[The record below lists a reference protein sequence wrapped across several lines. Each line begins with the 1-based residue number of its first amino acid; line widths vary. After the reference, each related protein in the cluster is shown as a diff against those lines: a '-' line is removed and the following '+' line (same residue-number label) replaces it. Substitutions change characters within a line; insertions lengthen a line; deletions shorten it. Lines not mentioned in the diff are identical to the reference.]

1 MLTVAHCAFYSFP
14 SLSLLHHLCL
24 PLCPPCPETSFLLRF
39 LASHSFLLHC
49 PSPPSPLL
57 HLPTA
62 LFRRGVAHNKGG
74 SLDEAEADLR
84 RVLLLD
90 TTNAAASKELVDV
103 LRKQKEHKQSE
114 KKAFSSMFA
123 KSMYADKEAER
134 HAKAKR
140 EEAERQKEQDDWT
153 KSKLDRRS
161 KGLEEQTFEDWKK
174 EIEEERKKDK
184 DKADLAPSPPSPPTT
199 TSKPKPKV
207 EPQDNDEE
215 EYDAEE
221 SQIIAETTKKGYC
234 YFRNELSSETK
245 SLIGDITPKV
255 VAELPPSS
263 AIGQHNISAGGDS
276 SSEKIAASS
285 WNTAGTWEERE
296 CTQQAEDRLTAL
308 CLEAQVSS
316 SDHPAT
322 MTAEG
327 GGLDSSSLSSVLD
340 ALSSSGTDKG
350 AQTTAALEKL
360 EIALATLRASVT
372 GATSVTGDAH
382 IVMAR
387 GKKRHI
393 YDFNVILEFEV
404 EVIPPSTPG
413 LSSSTIDN
421 PDTGIK
427 PKRFKGTFTLPEV
440 VPSAESDGAG
450 LEIAMA
456 FKKPIPSNYTDKV
469 HNIAELLKDRVTG
482 QIIAFENEFKSM

>member
-207 EPQDNDEE
+207 EPQDND
-215 EYDAEE
+215 
-221 SQIIAETTKKGYC
+221 
-234 YFRNELSSETK
+234 
-245 SLIGDITPKV
+245 
-255 VAELPPSS
+255 
-263 AIGQHNISAGGDS
+263 
-276 SSEKIAASS
+276 
-285 WNTAGTWEERE
+285 
-296 CTQQAEDRLTAL
+296 
-308 CLEAQVSS
+308 
-316 SDHPAT
+316 
-322 MTAEG
+322 
-327 GGLDSSSLSSVLD
+327 
-340 ALSSSGTDKG
+340 
-350 AQTTAALEKL
+350 
-360 EIALATLRASVT
+360 
-372 GATSVTGDAH
+372 
-382 IVMAR
+382 
-387 GKKRHI
+387 
-393 YDFNVILEFEV
+393 
-404 EVIPPSTPG
+404 
-413 LSSSTIDN
+413 
-421 PDTGIK
+421 
-427 PKRFKGTFTLPEV
+427 
-440 VPSAESDGAG
+440 
-450 LEIAMA
+450 
-456 FKKPIPSNYTDKV
+456 
-469 HNIAELLKDRVTG
+469 
-482 QIIAFENEFKSM
+482 